1 MHNKIRKGYYKQ
13 KQDGYVKELKKSK
26 LIRCK
31 RYNKNNDPCNWY
43 RTECMLY
50 LPWRNEKAEITNNA
64 DLKSIQKFYTDNQQE
79 IENNRLEF
87 EYPDADVLE
96 DAIFNIEKIVES
108 HNNDATSAVLEMENA
123 HRKIN
128 NENDQNKNVDNMTLS
143 DMAGYSSDS
152 IEALGQIWLY
162 NRRTINQSRSS
173 SNQYRKDRI
182 SIS

>member
-1 MHNKIRKGYYKQ
+1 
-13 KQDGYVKELKKSK
+13 
-26 LIRCK
+26 
-31 RYNKNNDPCNWY
+31 
-43 RTECMLY
+43 MLY

-128 NENDQNKNVDNMTLS
+128 NENDQNNKS
-143 DMAGYSSDS
+143 YG
-152 IEALGQIWLY
+152 
-162 NRRTINQSRSS
+162 
-173 SNQYRKDRI
+173 YRKGRKL
-182 SIS
+182 